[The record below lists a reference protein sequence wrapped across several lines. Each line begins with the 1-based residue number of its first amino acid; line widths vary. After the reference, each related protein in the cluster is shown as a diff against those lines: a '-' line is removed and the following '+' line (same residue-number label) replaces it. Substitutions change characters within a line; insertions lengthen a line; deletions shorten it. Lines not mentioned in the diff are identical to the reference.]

1 MTIYRADNDCNCK
14 SRNIACPCPPTPP
27 CPPPIPPCPPC
38 PIIQGPTGPTGPR
51 GPQGLQGLQG
61 LQGATGPQGVQGLQ
75 GPRGQQGP
83 TGAQGIQGETGA
95 TGPTGPQ
102 GIQGQ
107 TGATGPTGPT
117 GPQGVQGEPGIPGAV
132 GATGPTGPTGPQG
145 IQGEPGI
152 PGVAGATGPT
162 GPTGPQGIQGETGAT
177 GPTGPAGAS
186 EYASYYATAPGDNPT
201 AVTAG
206 NAVEFPGTSS
216 QSTGITRLSDS
227 TFNLAEAG
235 TYLVAFRVNSTNA
248 GQLQI
253 AVNSN
258 GLANGIFG
266 TSTEGA
272 SIDGVTVITTAQAN
286 SVLSIINPTNSTSP
300 ITITQNAGGTNPT
313 VSTLTI
319 IKLA

>member
-14 SRNIACPCPPTPP
+14 SKNFGCPCSPTPP
-27 CPPPIPPCPPC
+27 CPPPIPPC

-51 GPQGLQGLQG
+51 GPQGLQG

-102 GIQGQ
+102 GIQGE
-107 TGATGPTGPT
+107 TGATGPA
-117 GPQGVQGEPGIPGAV
+117 GPQGIQGAIGA
-132 GATGPTGPTGPQG
+132 TGPTGPQG
-145 IQGEPGI
+145 IQG
-152 PGVAGATGPT
+152 VA
-162 GPTGPQGIQGETGAT
+162 GAT

-201 AVTAG
+201 AITAG

-235 TYLVAFRVNSTNA
+235 TYLVAFRVNSTDA

-266 TSTEGA
+266 TSTEGS

-300 ITITQNAGGTNPT
+300 ITITQNAGGANPT
-313 VSTLTI
+313 ISTLTI

>member
-1 MTIYRADNDCNCK
+1 MTIYRPDNDCNCK
-14 SRNIACPCPPTPP
+14 SRNIGCPCPPTPP
-27 CPPPIPPCPPC
+27 CPPPIPPC

-75 GPRGQQGP
+75 GPTGQQGP

-102 GIQGQ
+102 GIQGE
-107 TGATGPTGPT
+107 TGATGPA
-117 GPQGVQGEPGIPGAV
+117 GPQGIQGETGA
-132 GATGPTGPTGPQG
+132 TGPTGPQG
-145 IQGEPGI
+145 IQG
-152 PGVAGATGPT
+152 VTGAT

-177 GPTGPAGAS
+177 GPAGPAGAS

-206 NAVEFPGTSS
+206 NAVEFPTTSS

-227 TFNLAEAG
+227 TFNLAETG

-272 SIDGVTVITTAQAN
+272 SIDGATVITTAQAN

-300 ITITQNAGGTNPT
+300 ITITQNAGGANPT
-313 VSTLTI
+313 ISTLTI

>member
-27 CPPPIPPCPPC
+27 CPPPIPPC

-102 GIQGQ
+102 GIQGVA
-107 TGATGPTGPT
+107 GA
-117 GPQGVQGEPGIPGAV
+117 
-132 GATGPTGPTGPQG
+132 TGPTGPQG
-145 IQGEPGI
+145 IQGLT
-152 PGVAGATGPT
+152 GATGPTGPQGIQGPTGAT

-206 NAVEFPGTSS
+206 NAVEFPTTSS

-235 TYLVAFRVNSTNA
+235 TYLVAFRVNSTDA

-266 TSTEGA
+266 TSTEGS

-300 ITITQNAGGTNPT
+300 ITVTQNAGGANPT

>member
-1 MTIYRADNDCNCK
+1 MTIYRPDNDCICK

-27 CPPPIPPCPPC
+27 CPPPIPPC

-95 TGPTGPQ
+95 TGPTGP
-102 GIQGQ
+102 
-107 TGATGPTGPT
+107 T
-117 GPQGVQGEPGIPGAV
+117 GPQGIQGEPGIPGAI

-152 PGVAGATGPT
+152 AGAVGATGPT
-162 GPTGPQGIQGETGAT
+162 GPTGPQGIQGVTGATGPTGPQGIQGVTGAT

-206 NAVEFPGTSS
+206 NAVEFPTTSS

-235 TYLVAFRVNSTNA
+235 TYLVAFRVNSTDA

-266 TSTEGA
+266 TSTEGS

-300 ITITQNAGGTNPT
+300 ITITQNAGGANPT

>member
-1 MTIYRADNDCNCK
+1 MTIYRPDNDCNCK
-14 SRNIACPCPPTPP
+14 SRNIGCPCPPTPP
-27 CPPPIPPCPPC
+27 CPPPIPPC

-75 GPRGQQGP
+75 GPTGQQGP

-107 TGATGPTGPT
+107 TGATGPTGP
-117 GPQGVQGEPGIPGAV
+117 QGIQGETGA
-132 GATGPTGPTGPQG
+132 TGPTGPQG
-145 IQGEPGI
+145 IQGET
-152 PGVAGATGPT
+152 GAT
-162 GPTGPQGIQGETGAT
+162 GPTGPQGIQGLTGAT

-206 NAVEFPGTSS
+206 NAVEFPTTSS

-272 SIDGVTVITTAQAN
+272 SIDGATVITTAQAN

-300 ITITQNAGGTNPT
+300 ITITQNAGGANPT
-313 VSTLTI
+313 ISTLTI

>member
-1 MTIYRADNDCNCK
+1 MTIYRPDNDCNCK
-14 SRNIACPCPPTPP
+14 SRNIGCPCPPTPP
-27 CPPPIPPCPPC
+27 CPPPIPPC

-75 GPRGQQGP
+75 GPTGQQGP

-102 GIQGQ
+102 GIQGE
-107 TGATGPTGPT
+107 TGATGPAGS
-117 GPQGVQGEPGIPGAV
+117 QGIQGETGA
-132 GATGPTGPTGPQG
+132 TGPTGPQG
-145 IQGEPGI
+145 IQGLT
-152 PGVAGATGPT
+152 GAT

-186 EYASYYATAPGDNPT
+186 EYASYYATAPSDNPT

-206 NAVEFPGTSS
+206 NAVEFPTTSS

-272 SIDGVTVITTAQAN
+272 SIDGATVITTAQAN

-313 VSTLTI
+313 ISTLTI

>member
-1 MTIYRADNDCNCK
+1 MTIYRPDNDCICK
-14 SRNIACPCPPTPP
+14 SRNIGCPCPPTPP
-27 CPPPIPPCPPC
+27 CPPPIPPC

-61 LQGATGPQGVQGLQ
+61 ATGPQGVQGLQ
-75 GPRGQQGP
+75 GPTGQQGP

-107 TGATGPTGPT
+107 TGATGPA
-117 GPQGVQGEPGIPGAV
+117 GPQGIQGEPGIPGAV

-145 IQGEPGI
+145 IQGL
-152 PGVAGATGPT
+152 TGP
-162 GPTGPQGIQGETGAT
+162 T

-266 TSTEGA
+266 TSTEGS
-272 SIDGVTVITTAQAN
+272 SIDGFTVITTAQAN
-286 SVLSIINPTNSTSP
+286 SVLSIINPTNSASP
-300 ITITQNAGGTNPT
+300 ITITQNAGGVNPT

>member
-1 MTIYRADNDCNCK
+1 MA
-14 SRNIACPCPPTPP
+14 
-27 CPPPIPPCPPC
+27 
-38 PIIQGPTGPTGPR
+38 
-51 GPQGLQGLQG
+51 
-61 LQGATGPQGVQGLQ
+61 
-75 GPRGQQGP
+75 
-83 TGAQGIQGETGA
+83 
-95 TGPTGPQ
+95 
-102 GIQGQ
+102 
-107 TGATGPTGPT
+107 
-117 GPQGVQGEPGIPGAV
+117 
-132 GATGPTGPTGPQG
+132 
-145 IQGEPGI
+145 
-152 PGVAGATGPT
+152 
-162 GPTGPQGIQGETGAT
+162 GAT

-201 AVTAG
+201 AITAG

-235 TYLVAFRVNSTNA
+235 TYLVAFRVNSTDA

-266 TSTEGA
+266 TSTEGS

-300 ITITQNAGGTNPT
+300 ITITQNAGGANPT
-313 VSTLTI
+313 ISTLTI

>member
-1 MTIYRADNDCNCK
+1 MTIYRPDNDCNCR
-14 SRNIACPCPPTPP
+14 SRNIGCPCPPTPP
-27 CPPPIPPCPPC
+27 CPPPIPPC

-51 GPQGLQGLQG
+51 GPQGLQG

-102 GIQGQ
+102 GIQGV
-107 TGATGPTGPT
+107 TGA
-117 GPQGVQGEPGIPGAV
+117 
-132 GATGPTGPTGPQG
+132 TGPTGPQG
-145 IQGEPGI
+145 IQGETGATGPAGPQGI
-152 PGVAGATGPT
+152 QGETGATGPTGPQGIQGETGATGPT
-162 GPTGPQGIQGETGAT
+162 GPTGPQGIQGETGA
-177 GPTGPAGAS
+177 TGPAGAS

-206 NAVEFPGTSS
+206 NAVEFPTTSS
-216 QSTGITRLSDS
+216 QSAGITRLSDS

-300 ITITQNAGGTNPT
+300 ITITQNAGGANPT
-313 VSTLTI
+313 ISTLTI

>member
-1 MTIYRADNDCNCK
+1 MTIYRPDNDCNCK
-14 SRNIACPCPPTPP
+14 SRNIGCPCPPTPP
-27 CPPPIPPCPPC
+27 CPPPVPPC

-75 GPRGQQGP
+75 GPTGQQGP

-102 GIQGQ
+102 GIQGIQ
-107 TGATGPTGPT
+107 GLTGA
-117 GPQGVQGEPGIPGAV
+117 
-132 GATGPTGPTGPQG
+132 
-145 IQGEPGI
+145 
-152 PGVAGATGPT
+152 T

-177 GPTGPAGAS
+177 GPTGPQGIQGETGATGPAGPAGVS

-206 NAVEFPGTSS
+206 NAVEFPTTSS

-235 TYLVAFRVNSTNA
+235 TYLVAFRVNSTNS

-272 SIDGVTVITTAQAN
+272 SIDGITIITTAQAN
-286 SVLSIINPTNSTSP
+286 SVLSIINPTNSTSA
-300 ITITQNAGGTNPT
+300 ITITQNAGGANPT
-313 VSTLTI
+313 ISTLTI

>member
-1 MTIYRADNDCNCK
+1 MTIYRADNDCICK

-27 CPPPIPPCPPC
+27 CPPPIPPC

-102 GIQGQ
+102 GIQGV
-107 TGATGPTGPT
+107 TGA
-117 GPQGVQGEPGIPGAV
+117 
-132 GATGPTGPTGPQG
+132 TGPTGPQG
-145 IQGEPGI
+145 IQGET
-152 PGVAGATGPT
+152 GAT
-162 GPTGPQGIQGETGAT
+162 GPTGPQGIQGETGATGPAGPQGIQGVTGAT

-206 NAVEFPGTSS
+206 NAVEFPTTSS

-235 TYLVAFRVNSTNA
+235 TYLVAFRVNSTDA

-266 TSTEGA
+266 TSTEGS

-313 VSTLTI
+313 ISTLTI

>member
-1 MTIYRADNDCNCK
+1 MTIYRPDNDCNCK
-14 SRNIACPCPPTPP
+14 SRNIGCPCPPTPP
-27 CPPPIPPCPPC
+27 CPPPIPPC

-75 GPRGQQGP
+75 GPTGQQGQ
-83 TGAQGIQGETGA
+83 TGAQGIQGETGAMGPTGPQGIQGVAGATGPAGPQGVQGETGA

-102 GIQGQ
+102 GIQGEI
-107 TGATGPTGPT
+107 GA
-117 GPQGVQGEPGIPGAV
+117 
-132 GATGPTGPTGPQG
+132 TGPTGPQG
-145 IQGEPGI
+145 IQGLT
-152 PGVAGATGPT
+152 GAT
-162 GPTGPQGIQGETGAT
+162 GPTGPQGIQGLTGAT

-206 NAVEFPGTSS
+206 NAVEFPTTSS

-272 SIDGVTVITTAQAN
+272 SIDGVTVITTAEAN
-286 SVLSIINPTNSTSP
+286 SILSIINPTNSTSP

-313 VSTLTI
+313 ISTLTI

>member
-1 MTIYRADNDCNCK
+1 MTIYRPDNDCICK
-14 SRNIACPCPPTPP
+14 SRNIGCPCPPTPP
-27 CPPPIPPCPPC
+27 CPPPIPPC

-83 TGAQGIQGETGA
+83 TGAQGIQGE
-95 TGPTGPQ
+95 
-102 GIQGQ
+102 
-107 TGATGPTGPT
+107 
-117 GPQGVQGEPGIPGAV
+117 PGIPGAV

-145 IQGEPGI
+145 IQGET
-152 PGVAGATGPT
+152 GAT
-162 GPTGPQGIQGETGAT
+162 GPTGPQGIQGQTGAT

-206 NAVEFPGTSS
+206 NAVEFPTTSS

-235 TYLVAFRVNSTNA
+235 TYLVAFRVNSTDA

-266 TSTEGA
+266 TTTEGS

-300 ITITQNAGGTNPT
+300 ITITQNAGGVNPT
-313 VSTLTI
+313 ISTLTI

>member
-1 MTIYRADNDCNCK
+1 MTIYRPDNDCNCK
-14 SRNIACPCPPTPP
+14 SRNIGCPCPPTPP
-27 CPPPIPPCPPC
+27 CPPPIPPC

-75 GPRGQQGP
+75 GPTGQQGP

-102 GIQGQ
+102 GIQGL
-107 TGATGPTGPT
+107 TGA
-117 GPQGVQGEPGIPGAV
+117 
-132 GATGPTGPTGPQG
+132 TGPTGPQG
-145 IQGEPGI
+145 IQGQT
-152 PGVAGATGPT
+152 GAT
-162 GPTGPQGIQGETGAT
+162 GPTGPQGIQGETGATGPTGPQGIQGVAGAT

-206 NAVEFPGTSS
+206 NAVEFPTTSS

-272 SIDGVTVITTAQAN
+272 SIDGVTAITTAQAN

-313 VSTLTI
+313 ISTLTI

>member
-1 MTIYRADNDCNCK
+1 MTIYRPDNDCICK
-14 SRNIACPCPPTPP
+14 SRNIGCPCPPTPP
-27 CPPPIPPCPPC
+27 CPPPIPPC

-51 GPQGLQGLQG
+51 GPQGLQG

-107 TGATGPTGPT
+107 TGATGPAGPQGIQGETGATGPT
-117 GPQGVQGEPGIPGAV
+117 GPQGIQGQTGATGPTGPQGIQGEPGIPGAV
-132 GATGPTGPTGPQG
+132 GATGPTGPQG
-145 IQGEPGI
+145 IQG
-152 PGVAGATGPT
+152 V
-162 GPTGPQGIQGETGAT
+162 TGAT
-177 GPTGPAGAS
+177 GPTGPAGTS
-186 EYASYYATAPGDNPT
+186 EYASYYATAPSDNPT

-206 NAVEFPGTSS
+206 NAVEFPTTSS

-266 TSTEGA
+266 TSTEGS
-272 SIDGVTVITTAQAN
+272 SIEGVTVITTAQAN

-300 ITITQNAGGTNPT
+300 ITITQNAGGANPT

-319 IKLA
+319 VKLA

>member
-1 MTIYRADNDCNCK
+1 MTIYRADNDCICK

-162 GPTGPQGIQGETGAT
+162 GPTGPAGGI
-177 GPTGPAGAS
+177 S
-186 EYASYYATAPGDNPT
+186 DYASYYGVAPTDNANPIG
-201 AVTAG
+201 AG
-206 NAVEFPGTSS
+206 NAVEFPGAYAQTG
-216 QSTGITRLSDS
+216 GITRLTDS
-227 TFNLAEAG
+227 TFNIAEPG
-235 TYLVAFRVNSTNA
+235 TYLVNFKVNTTEPS
-248 GQLQI
+248 QLQI
-253 AVNSN
+253 NIN
-258 GLANGIFG
+258 GAATNDLTFG
-266 TSTEGA
+266 TGSANT
-272 SIDGVTVITTAQAN
+272 DVTGTAVVITVSPN
-286 SVLSIINPTNSTSP
+286 SVLSIINPTTATGSVTVQP
-300 ITITQNAGGTNPT
+300 NAGGQAPT
-313 VSTLTI
+313 TSTLSI
-319 IKLA
+319 LKLS

>member
-1 MTIYRADNDCNCK
+1 MTIYRPDNDCNCK
-14 SRNIACPCPPTPP
+14 SRNIGCPCPPTPP
-27 CPPPIPPCPPC
+27 CPPPIPPC

-95 TGPTGPQ
+95 TGPAGPQ
-102 GIQGQ
+102 GIQGV
-107 TGATGPTGPT
+107 TGATGPTGPQGIQGVAGAT
-117 GPQGVQGEPGIPGAV
+117 GPAGPQGIQGE
-132 GATGPTGPTGPQG
+132 TGPTGPTGPQG
-145 IQGEPGI
+145 IQG
-152 PGVAGATGPT
+152 V
-162 GPTGPQGIQGETGAT
+162 TGAT
-177 GPTGPAGAS
+177 GPAGPAGAS

-206 NAVEFPGTSS
+206 NAVEFPTTSS

-313 VSTLTI
+313 ISTLTI

>member
-1 MTIYRADNDCNCK
+1 MTIYRPDNDCNCK
-14 SRNIACPCPPTPP
+14 SRNIGCPCPPTPP
-27 CPPPIPPCPPC
+27 CPPPIPPC

-61 LQGATGPQGVQGLQ
+61 FQGATGPQGVQGLQ
-75 GPRGQQGP
+75 GPTGQQGP

-107 TGATGPTGPT
+107 TGATGPTGPQGIQSLT
-117 GPQGVQGEPGIPGAV
+117 GA
-132 GATGPTGPTGPQG
+132 TGPTGPQG
-145 IQGEPGI
+145 IQG
-152 PGVAGATGPT
+152 V
-162 GPTGPQGIQGETGAT
+162 TGAT

-206 NAVEFPGTSS
+206 NAVEFPTTSS

-272 SIDGVTVITTAQAN
+272 SIDGVTVITTAEAN
-286 SVLSIINPTNSTSP
+286 SILSIINPTNSTSP

-313 VSTLTI
+313 ISTLTI

>member
-14 SRNIACPCPPTPP
+14 SKNIGCPCSPTPP
-27 CPPPIPPCPPC
+27 CPPPIPPC

-95 TGPTGPQ
+95 TGPAGPQGIQGETGAIGATGPTGPQ
-102 GIQGQ
+102 GIQGAI
-107 TGATGPTGPT
+107 GA
-117 GPQGVQGEPGIPGAV
+117 
-132 GATGPTGPTGPQG
+132 TGPTGPQG
-145 IQGEPGI
+145 IQGET
-152 PGVAGATGPT
+152 GAT

-201 AVTAG
+201 AITAG

-235 TYLVAFRVNSTNA
+235 TYLVAFRVNSTDA

-266 TSTEGA
+266 TSTEGS

-286 SVLSIINPTNSTSP
+286 SVLSIINPTNSTAP
-300 ITITQNAGGTNPT
+300 ITITQNAGGANPT
-313 VSTLTI
+313 ISTLTI

>member
-27 CPPPIPPCPPC
+27 CPPPIPPCP
-38 PIIQGPTGPTGPR
+38 IIQGPTGPTGPR
-51 GPQGLQGLQG
+51 GPQGLQG

-102 GIQGQ
+102 GIQGE
-107 TGATGPTGPT
+107 TGATGPTGPQ
-117 GPQGVQGEPGIPGAV
+117 GIQGVAGA
-132 GATGPTGPTGPQG
+132 TGPTGPQG
-145 IQGEPGI
+145 IQGET
-152 PGVAGATGPT
+152 GATGPA
-162 GPTGPQGIQGETGAT
+162 GPQGIQGETGATGPAGPQGIQGVTGAT

-186 EYASYYATAPGDNPT
+186 EYASYYATAPGDDPT

-206 NAVEFPGTSS
+206 NAVEFPTTSS

-227 TFNLAEAG
+227 TFNLAEVG

-313 VSTLTI
+313 ISTLTI

>member
-1 MTIYRADNDCNCK
+1 MTIYRPDNDCNCK
-14 SRNIACPCPPTPP
+14 SRNIGCPCPPTPP
-27 CPPPIPPCPPC
+27 CPPPIPPC

-61 LQGATGPQGVQGLQ
+61 ATGPQGVQGLQ
-75 GPRGQQGP
+75 GPTGQQGP

-102 GIQGQ
+102 GIQGE
-107 TGATGPTGPT
+107 TGA
-117 GPQGVQGEPGIPGAV
+117 
-132 GATGPTGPTGPQG
+132 
-145 IQGEPGI
+145 
-152 PGVAGATGPT
+152 T

-177 GPTGPAGAS
+177 GPAGPAGVS

-201 AVTAG
+201 AITAG
-206 NAVEFPGTSS
+206 NAVEFPTTSS

-300 ITITQNAGGTNPT
+300 ITITQNAGGVNPT
-313 VSTLTI
+313 ISTLTI

>member
-14 SRNIACPCPPTPP
+14 SRNIGCPCPPTPP
-27 CPPPIPPCPPC
+27 CPPPIPPC

-51 GPQGLQGLQG
+51 GPQGLQG

-102 GIQGQ
+102 GVQ
-107 TGATGPTGPT
+107 GATG
-117 GPQGVQGEPGIPGAV
+117 A
-132 GATGPTGPTGPQG
+132 TGPTGPQG
-145 IQGEPGI
+145 IQGET
-152 PGVAGATGPT
+152 GATGPT
-162 GPTGPQGIQGETGAT
+162 GPQGLQGVTGAT

-186 EYASYYATAPGDNPT
+186 EYASYYATAPSDNPT

-216 QSTGITRLSDS
+216 QSTGVTRLSDS

-235 TYLVAFRVNSTNA
+235 TYLVAFRVNTTNA

-300 ITITQNAGGTNPT
+300 ITITQNAGGANPT

>member
-1 MTIYRADNDCNCK
+1 MTIYRTDNDCNCK

-27 CPPPIPPCPPC
+27 CPPPIPPCP
-38 PIIQGPTGPTGPR
+38 IIQGPTGPTGPR
-51 GPQGLQGLQG
+51 GPQGLQG

-102 GIQGQ
+102 GIQGE
-107 TGATGPTGPT
+107 TGPTGP
-117 GPQGVQGEPGIPGAV
+117 A
-132 GATGPTGPTGPQG
+132 GPQG
-145 IQGEPGI
+145 IQG
-152 PGVAGATGPT
+152 VTGAT

-186 EYASYYATAPGDNPT
+186 EYASYYATAPSDNPT

-206 NAVEFPGTSS
+206 NAVEFPTTSS

-266 TSTEGA
+266 TSTEGS

-300 ITITQNAGGTNPT
+300 ITITQNAGGANPT

>member
-27 CPPPIPPCPPC
+27 CPPPIPPCP
-38 PIIQGPTGPTGPR
+38 IIQGPTGPTGPR
-51 GPQGLQGLQG
+51 GPQGLQG
-61 LQGATGPQGVQGLQ
+61 ATGPQGVQGLQ
-75 GPRGQQGP
+75 GPTGQQGP
-83 TGAQGIQGETGA
+83 TGAQGIQGETGATGPTGPQGVQGVTGATGPTGPQGIQGETGA

-107 TGATGPTGPT
+107 TGATGPA
-117 GPQGVQGEPGIPGAV
+117 GPQGIQGVTGA
-132 GATGPTGPTGPQG
+132 TGPTGPQG
-145 IQGEPGI
+145 IQG
-152 PGVAGATGPT
+152 V
-162 GPTGPQGIQGETGAT
+162 TGAT
-177 GPTGPAGAS
+177 GPTGPAGVS
-186 EYASYYATAPGDNPT
+186 EYASYYATAPSDNPT

-206 NAVEFPGTSS
+206 NAVEFPTTSS

-258 GLANGIFG
+258 GLTNGIFG
-266 TSTEGA
+266 TSTEGS

-300 ITITQNAGGTNPT
+300 ITITQNAGGANPT

>member
-1 MTIYRADNDCNCK
+1 MTIYRTDNDCNCK

-27 CPPPIPPCPPC
+27 CPPPIPPC

-102 GIQGQ
+102 GIQGL
-107 TGATGPTGPT
+107 TGA
-117 GPQGVQGEPGIPGAV
+117 
-132 GATGPTGPTGPQG
+132 TGPTGPQG
-145 IQGEPGI
+145 IQGET
-152 PGVAGATGPT
+152 GATGPTGPQGIQGQTGAT

-186 EYASYYATAPGDNPT
+186 EYASYYATAPSDNPT

-206 NAVEFPGTSS
+206 NAVEFPTTSS

-235 TYLVAFRVNSTNA
+235 TYLVAFRVNSTDA

-266 TSTEGA
+266 TSTEGS

-300 ITITQNAGGTNPT
+300 ITITQNAGGANPT

>member
-1 MTIYRADNDCNCK
+1 MTIYRPDNDCNCK
-14 SRNIACPCPPTPP
+14 SRNIGCPCPPTPP
-27 CPPPIPPCPPC
+27 CPPPITPC

-75 GPRGQQGP
+75 GQ
-83 TGAQGIQGETGA
+83 TGA

-102 GIQGQ
+102 GIQGE
-107 TGATGPTGPT
+107 TGATGPA
-117 GPQGVQGEPGIPGAV
+117 GPQGIKGLT
-132 GATGPTGPTGPQG
+132 GATGPAGPQG
-145 IQGEPGI
+145 IQGET
-152 PGVAGATGPT
+152 GAT

-201 AVTAG
+201 AVAAG
-206 NAVEFPGTSS
+206 NAVEFPTTSS

-272 SIDGVTVITTAQAN
+272 SIDGVTVITTAEAN
-286 SVLSIINPTNSTSP
+286 SILSIINPTNSTSP
-300 ITITQNAGGTNPT
+300 ITITQNAGGANPT
-313 VSTLTI
+313 ISTLTI

>member
-14 SRNIACPCPPTPP
+14 SRNIACPCSPTPP
-27 CPPPIPPCPPC
+27 CPPPTPPC

-51 GPQGLQGLQG
+51 GPQGLQG

-102 GIQGQ
+102 GIQGE
-107 TGATGPTGPT
+107 TGPTGP
-117 GPQGVQGEPGIPGAV
+117 A
-132 GATGPTGPTGPQG
+132 
-145 IQGEPGI
+145 
-152 PGVAGATGPT
+152 
-162 GPTGPQGIQGETGAT
+162 GPQGIQGETGAT

-206 NAVEFPGTSS
+206 NAVEFPTTSS

-235 TYLVAFRVNSTNA
+235 TYLVAFRVNSTDA

-258 GLANGIFG
+258 GLVNGIFG
-266 TSTEGA
+266 TSTEGS

-300 ITITQNAGGTNPT
+300 ITITQNAGGANPT

>member
-14 SRNIACPCPPTPP
+14 SKNIGCPCSPTPP
-27 CPPPIPPCPPC
+27 CPPPIPPC

-61 LQGATGPQGVQGLQ
+61 LPGATGPQGVQGLQ

-95 TGPTGPQ
+95 TGP
-102 GIQGQ
+102 
-107 TGATGPTGPT
+107 A
-117 GPQGVQGEPGIPGAV
+117 
-132 GATGPTGPTGPQG
+132 GPQG
-145 IQGEPGI
+145 IQGET
-152 PGVAGATGPT
+152 GAT
-162 GPTGPQGIQGETGAT
+162 GPTGPQGIQGETGATGPAGSQGIQGAIGATGPTGPQGIQGVAGAT

-186 EYASYYATAPGDNPT
+186 EYASYYATAPSDNPT
-201 AVTAG
+201 AITAG

-235 TYLVAFRVNSTNA
+235 TYLVAFRVNSTDA

-266 TSTEGA
+266 TSTEGS

-300 ITITQNAGGTNPT
+300 ITITQNAGGANPT
-313 VSTLTI
+313 NSTLTI
-319 IKLA
+319 VKLA

>member
-27 CPPPIPPCPPC
+27 CPPPIPPC

-75 GPRGQQGP
+75 GPTGQQGP

-95 TGPTGPQ
+95 PGPTGAQGIQGETGATGPAGPQ
-102 GIQGQ
+102 GIQGV
-107 TGATGPTGPT
+107 TGA
-117 GPQGVQGEPGIPGAV
+117 
-132 GATGPTGPTGPQG
+132 
-145 IQGEPGI
+145 
-152 PGVAGATGPT
+152 T

-177 GPTGPAGAS
+177 GPTGPAGTS
-186 EYASYYATAPGDNPT
+186 EYASYYATAPSDNPT

-206 NAVEFPGTSS
+206 NAVEFPTTSS

-266 TSTEGA
+266 TSTEGS

-300 ITITQNAGGTNPT
+300 ITITQNAGGANPT

>member
-14 SRNIACPCPPTPP
+14 SRNIGCPCPPTPP
-27 CPPPIPPCPPC
+27 CPPPIPPC

-75 GPRGQQGP
+75 GPTGQQGP

-102 GIQGQ
+102 GIQGV
-107 TGATGPTGPT
+107 TGA
-117 GPQGVQGEPGIPGAV
+117 
-132 GATGPTGPTGPQG
+132 TGPTGPQG
-145 IQGEPGI
+145 IQG
-152 PGVAGATGPT
+152 VTGAT
-162 GPTGPQGIQGETGAT
+162 GPTGPQGIQGLTGAT

-206 NAVEFPGTSS
+206 NAVEFPTTSS

-272 SIDGVTVITTAQAN
+272 SIDGVTVITTAEAN
-286 SVLSIINPTNSTSP
+286 SILSIINPTNSTSP

-313 VSTLTI
+313 ISTLTI

>member
-1 MTIYRADNDCNCK
+1 MTIYRPDNDCNCK
-14 SRNIACPCPPTPP
+14 SRNIGCPCPPTPP
-27 CPPPIPPCPPC
+27 CPPPIPPC

-75 GPRGQQGP
+75 GPTGQQGP

-107 TGATGPTGPT
+107 TGATGPTGP
-117 GPQGVQGEPGIPGAV
+117 QGIQGETGA
-132 GATGPTGPTGPQG
+132 TGPTGPQG
-145 IQGEPGI
+145 IQGL
-152 PGVAGATGPT
+152 
-162 GPTGPQGIQGETGAT
+162 TGAT

-206 NAVEFPGTSS
+206 NAVEFPTTSS

-272 SIDGVTVITTAQAN
+272 SIDGATVITTAQAN

-300 ITITQNAGGTNPT
+300 ITITQNAGGANPT
-313 VSTLTI
+313 ISTLTI

>member
-1 MTIYRADNDCNCK
+1 MTIYRPDNDCICK
-14 SRNIACPCPPTPP
+14 SRNIGCPCPPTPP
-27 CPPPIPPCPPC
+27 CPPPIPPC

-83 TGAQGIQGETGA
+83 TGAQGIQGEPGIPGAVGA
-95 TGPTGPQ
+95 TGPKGPTGPQ
-102 GIQGQ
+102 GIQG
-107 TGATGPTGPT
+107 
-117 GPQGVQGEPGIPGAV
+117 EPGIAGAV

-145 IQGEPGI
+145 IQG
-152 PGVAGATGPT
+152 VTGAT
-162 GPTGPQGIQGETGAT
+162 GPTGPQGIQGLTGPT
-177 GPTGPAGAS
+177 GPTGPAGTS

-206 NAVEFPGTSS
+206 NAVEFPTTSS
-216 QSTGITRLSDS
+216 QSTGITRVSDS
-227 TFNLAEAG
+227 RFNLAEAG
-235 TYLVAFRVNSTNA
+235 TYLVAFRVNSTDA

-266 TSTEGA
+266 TSTEGS

-300 ITITQNAGGTNPT
+300 ITITQNAGGANPT
-313 VSTLTI
+313 ISTLTI

>member
-1 MTIYRADNDCNCK
+1 MTIYRPDNDCNCK
-14 SRNIACPCPPTPP
+14 SRNIGCPCPPTPP
-27 CPPPIPPCPPC
+27 CPPPIPPC

-75 GPRGQQGP
+75 GPTGQQGP

-95 TGPTGPQ
+95 TGP
-102 GIQGQ
+102 
-107 TGATGPTGPT
+107 A
-117 GPQGVQGEPGIPGAV
+117 
-132 GATGPTGPTGPQG
+132 
-145 IQGEPGI
+145 
-152 PGVAGATGPT
+152 
-162 GPTGPQGIQGETGAT
+162 
-177 GPTGPAGAS
+177 GPAGAS
-186 EYASYYATAPGDNPT
+186 EYASYYATAPGDNTT

-206 NAVEFPGTSS
+206 NAVEFPTTSS

-272 SIDGVTVITTAQAN
+272 SIDGATVITTTQAN

-313 VSTLTI
+313 ISTLTI

>member
-1 MTIYRADNDCNCK
+1 MTIYRPDNDCNCK
-14 SRNIACPCPPTPP
+14 SRNIGCPCTPTPP
-27 CPPPIPPCPPC
+27 CPPPIPPC

-75 GPRGQQGP
+75 GPTGQQGQ

-102 GIQGQ
+102 GIQGL
-107 TGATGPTGPT
+107 TGA
-117 GPQGVQGEPGIPGAV
+117 
-132 GATGPTGPTGPQG
+132 TGPTGPQG
-145 IQGEPGI
+145 IQGET
-152 PGVAGATGPT
+152 GATGPA
-162 GPTGPQGIQGETGAT
+162 GPQGIQGETGAT

-186 EYASYYATAPGDNPT
+186 EYASYYATAPGDNTT

-206 NAVEFPGTSS
+206 NAVEFPTTSS

-272 SIDGVTVITTAQAN
+272 SIDGVTVITTAEAN
-286 SVLSIINPTNSTSP
+286 SILSIINPTNSTSP

-313 VSTLTI
+313 ISTLTI

>member
-1 MTIYRADNDCNCK
+1 MTIYRPDNDCNCK
-14 SRNIACPCPPTPP
+14 SRNIGCPCPPTPP
-27 CPPPIPPCPPC
+27 CPPPIPPC

-75 GPRGQQGP
+75 GPTGQQGQ
-83 TGAQGIQGETGA
+83 TGAQGIQGETGAMGPTGPQGIQGLTGA

-102 GIQGQ
+102 GIQGL
-107 TGATGPTGPT
+107 TGA
-117 GPQGVQGEPGIPGAV
+117 
-132 GATGPTGPTGPQG
+132 TGPTGPQG
-145 IQGEPGI
+145 IQGL
-152 PGVAGATGPT
+152 
-162 GPTGPQGIQGETGAT
+162 TGAT

-206 NAVEFPGTSS
+206 NAVEFPTTSS

-272 SIDGVTVITTAQAN
+272 SIDGVTVITTAEAN
-286 SVLSIINPTNSTSP
+286 SILSIINPTNSTSP

-313 VSTLTI
+313 ISTLTI

>member
-1 MTIYRADNDCNCK
+1 MTIYRPDNDCNCK
-14 SRNIACPCPPTPP
+14 SRNIGCPCPPTPP
-27 CPPPIPPCPPC
+27 CPPPIPPC

-61 LQGATGPQGVQGLQ
+61 FQGATGPQGVQGLQ
-75 GPRGQQGP
+75 GPTGQQGP

-102 GIQGQ
+102 GIQGE
-107 TGATGPTGPT
+107 TGATGPA
-117 GPQGVQGEPGIPGAV
+117 GPQGIQGETGA
-132 GATGPTGPTGPQG
+132 TGPTGPQG
-145 IQGEPGI
+145 IQGLT
-152 PGVAGATGPT
+152 GATGPA
-162 GPTGPQGIQGETGAT
+162 GPQGIQGVTGAT

-186 EYASYYATAPGDNPT
+186 EYASYYATAPGDNPA

-206 NAVEFPGTSS
+206 NAVEFPTTSS

-272 SIDGVTVITTAQAN
+272 SIDGVTVITTAEAN
-286 SVLSIINPTNSTSP
+286 SILSIINPTNSTSP

-313 VSTLTI
+313 ISTLTI

>member
-1 MTIYRADNDCNCK
+1 MTIYRPDNDCNCK
-14 SRNIACPCPPTPP
+14 SRNIGCPCPPTPP
-27 CPPPIPPCPPC
+27 CPPPIPPC

-51 GPQGLQGLQG
+51 GPQGLQGF
-61 LQGATGPQGVQGLQ
+61 QGATGPQGVQGLQ
-75 GPRGQQGP
+75 GPTGQQGP

-102 GIQGQ
+102 GIQGL
-107 TGATGPTGPT
+107 TGATGPMGPQGIQGETGATGPT
-117 GPQGVQGEPGIPGAV
+117 GPQGVQGETGA
-132 GATGPTGPTGPQG
+132 
-145 IQGEPGI
+145 
-152 PGVAGATGPT
+152 T

-206 NAVEFPGTSS
+206 NAVEFPTTSS

-272 SIDGVTVITTAQAN
+272 SIDGATVITTAEAN
-286 SVLSIINPTNSTSP
+286 SILSIINPTNSTSP

-313 VSTLTI
+313 ISTLTI

>member
-1 MTIYRADNDCNCK
+1 MTIYRPDNDCNCK
-14 SRNIACPCPPTPP
+14 SRNIGCPCPPTPP
-27 CPPPIPPCPPC
+27 CPPPIPPC

-51 GPQGLQGLQG
+51 GPQGLQG

-102 GIQGQ
+102 GIQGE
-107 TGATGPTGPT
+107 TGA
-117 GPQGVQGEPGIPGAV
+117 
-132 GATGPTGPTGPQG
+132 TGPTGPQG
-145 IQGEPGI
+145 IQG
-152 PGVAGATGPT
+152 VAGAT

-177 GPTGPAGAS
+177 GPTGPQGIQGVTGATGPTGPAGVS
-186 EYASYYATAPGDNPT
+186 EYASYYAKAPGDNPT

-206 NAVEFPGTSS
+206 NAVEFPTTSS

-235 TYLVAFRVNSTNA
+235 TYLVAFRANSTNA

-272 SIDGVTVITTAQAN
+272 SIDGATVITTAQAN

-300 ITITQNAGGTNPT
+300 IIITQNAGGVNPT
-313 VSTLTI
+313 ISTLTI

>member
-1 MTIYRADNDCNCK
+1 MTIYRADNDCNCNCK

-27 CPPPIPPCPPC
+27 CPPPIPPC

-95 TGPTGPQ
+95 TGPTGP
-102 GIQGQ
+102 
-107 TGATGPTGPT
+107 
-117 GPQGVQGEPGIPGAV
+117 
-132 GATGPTGPTGPQG
+132 
-145 IQGEPGI
+145 
-152 PGVAGATGPT
+152 
-162 GPTGPQGIQGETGAT
+162 TGPQGIQGETGAT

-186 EYASYYATAPGDNPT
+186 EYASYYATAPDDNPT

-235 TYLVAFRVNSTNA
+235 TYLVAFRVNSTDA

-266 TSTEGA
+266 TSTEGS

-300 ITITQNAGGTNPT
+300 ITITQNAGGANPT